1 MFYICVLNKLI
12 TMKKELLQ
20 IRLDEELL
28 NQLKELA
35 NSNAISVSGQVRMLI
50 KKAVK
55 DDEDDIAEV
64 KKSDEIEK
72 KSEATTA
79 DKNETKQV

>member
-1 MFYICVLNKLI
+1 
-12 TMKKELLQ
+12 MKKELLQ
-20 IRLDEELL
+20 IRINEELL

-55 DDEDDIAEV
+55 D
-64 KKSDEIEK
+64 EK
-72 KSEATTA
+72 
-79 DKNETKQV
+79 